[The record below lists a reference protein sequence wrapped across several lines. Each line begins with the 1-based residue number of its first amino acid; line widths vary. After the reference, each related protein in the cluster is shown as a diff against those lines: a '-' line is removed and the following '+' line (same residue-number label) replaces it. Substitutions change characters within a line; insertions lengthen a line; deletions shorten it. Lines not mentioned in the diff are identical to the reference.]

1 MWRSLSKKVSE
12 IQKQID
18 PEEADESE
26 FEQKEFIV
34 TFLERD
40 GVSSSHCSWQRGVSA
55 HWLEQAGY
63 TNNYIKTLWG
73 CLLAN
78 MRFLNIRSGLCVTGV
93 HCMISSSHLQ
103 RLVHR
108 HRCCCTLQKITER
121 TGLQFKRNFLCLK
134 LSFVCQISYFP

>member
-40 GVSSSHCSWQRGVSA
+40 GVSSSHCS
-55 HWLEQAGY
+55 
-63 TNNYIKTLWG
+63 
-73 CLLAN
+73 
-78 MRFLNIRSGLCVTGV
+78 
-93 HCMISSSHLQ
+93 
-103 RLVHR
+103 
-108 HRCCCTLQKITER
+108 
-121 TGLQFKRNFLCLK
+121 
-134 LSFVCQISYFP
+134 